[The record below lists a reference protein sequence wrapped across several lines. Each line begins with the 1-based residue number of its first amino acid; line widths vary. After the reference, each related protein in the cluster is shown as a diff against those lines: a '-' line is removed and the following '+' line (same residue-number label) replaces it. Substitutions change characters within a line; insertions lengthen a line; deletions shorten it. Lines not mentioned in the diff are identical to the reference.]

1 MVWMRIV
8 TDNLTQIFMDKLFNI
23 KGFSESL
30 DNDTEFIPLLSS
42 QEEENMQA
50 ERLPEL
56 LPILPLR
63 NTVLFPG
70 VVIPI
75 TVGRDKSIRLIRES
89 YRNDRTIG
97 VVAQKDSNIEDPEEK
112 DLYQVGTVA
121 HLIKILQMPDGNTT
135 VIIQGKKRFEIE
147 HFIQD
152 EPYFRAR
159 IKDLTDFDKNLEKDE
174 NFIALIASL
183 KDLAIQIIK
192 LSPNI
197 PSEAAFAL
205 KNIDSPFFLV
215 NFVSSNLNIELVD
228 KQKLLETPD
237 LMKRANDVLSA
248 LAKELHMLELKNQ
261 IRDKV
266 KLDLDKQ
273 QRDYLLSQQLKT
285 IQEELGGSPHEQE
298 INDMMAK
305 ASKKKWSV
313 KVSDTFDKELKKL
326 QRMNPQAAEYSIQIN
341 YLETII
347 ELPWNEFTKDRFN
360 LKKAQQVL
368 DEDHYGL
375 EKIKE
380 RIIEHLAVLKLK
392 NDMKSPILCFVGPPG
407 VGKTSLGKSIA
418 RALGRNYIR
427 VSLGGLRDESELR
440 GHRKTYIGAMP
451 GRIIQ
456 SLRKVGSANPVFVLD
471 EVDKVSGNNFQGDPQ
486 AALLEVLDPEQNFEF
501 YDNYLE
507 ITFDLSR
514 VMFLA
519 TANTLSTIH
528 PALRDRMEVI
538 ELSGYLLE
546 EKVKIARKH
555 LVPKQIKEHGLN
567 ENHVI
572 FSKKVLEKIIDD
584 YTRESGVRSLEKVIA
599 KIVRNRAKFVA
610 MEEDYNPKIS
620 LEDLEKIMGVP
631 RYQKDRDTRIDV
643 PGVVTGLAWTAVGGE
658 ILFVEVSLSRGKG
671 NLTLTGNL
679 GDVMKESATIALEY
693 LKSHAPSLGLDPA
706 IFQYWNVHVHVPEGA
721 TPKDGPSAGITML
734 TALASAFTQRKVRSD
749 LAMTGE
755 ITLRGKVLPVGGI
768 KEKILA
774 AKRAKIKNI
783 ILSVENKK
791 DIEEVKPEYIEGL
804 NFIYVEKMMDVVNH
818 SLLKEKV
825 THPLDLEVR
834 NEPANPA
841 INN

>member
-1 MVWMRIV
+1 
-8 TDNLTQIFMDKLFNI
+8 MDKLFNI
-23 KGFSESL
+23 KRFSNEI

-42 QEEENMQA
+42 EEEELMQA
-50 ERLPEL
+50 EKLPEA

-97 VVAQKDSNIEDPEEK
+97 VVAQKDSTIEDPEEK
-112 DLYQVGTVA
+112 DLYRVGTVA

-135 VIIQGKKRFEIE
+135 VIIQGKKRFEIAE
-147 HFIQD
+147 FMQD
-152 EPYFRAR
+152 EPYFRAK
-159 IKDLTDFDKNLEKDE
+159 IKDLADYSKILEKDE
-174 NFIALIASL
+174 HFIALISSL
-183 KDLAIQIIK
+183 KDLALQIIK

-197 PSEAAFAL
+197 PSEAAFAI
-205 KNIDSPFFLV
+205 KNIDSPFFLI
-215 NFVSSNLNIELVD
+215 NFVSSNLNIELIE

-237 LMKRANDVLSA
+237 LMKRANDVLTA
-248 LAKELHMLELKNQ
+248 LAKELQMLELKNQ
-261 IRDKV
+261 IQDKV
-266 KLDLDKQ
+266 KSDIDKQ

-298 INDMMAK
+298 INDMKTRAT
-305 ASKKKWSV
+305 KKKWST
-313 KVSDTFDKELKKL
+313 KVAESFDKELKKL
-326 QRMNPQAAEYSIQIN
+326 QRMNPQAAEYSIQMN
-341 YLETII
+341 YLETMI
-347 ELPWNEFTKDRFN
+347 ELPWNEFTTDSFDLR
-360 LKKAQQVL
+360 KAQRVL

-392 NDMKSPILCFVGPPG
+392 KDMKSPILCFVGPPG

-427 VSLGGLRDESELR
+427 ISLGGLRDESELR

-456 SLRKVGSANPVFVLD
+456 SLRKSGSANPVFVLD

-486 AALLEVLDPEQNFEF
+486 AALLEILDPEQNFEF

-514 VMFLA
+514 VMFIA

-538 ELSGYLLE
+538 DLSGYLLE
-546 EKVKIARKH
+546 EKAEIARRH
-555 LVPKQIKEHGLN
+555 LVPKQIKEHGLK
-567 ENHVI
+567 ESQVI
-572 FSKKVLEKIIDD
+572 FSKKILEKIIDD
-584 YTRESGVRSLEKVIA
+584 YTRESGVRALEKVIA
-599 KIVRNRAKFVA
+599 KVVRNRAKFVA
-610 MEEDYNPKIS
+610 MDETYTTK
-620 LEDLEKIMGVP
+620 LGLADLEKILGIP
-631 RYQKDRDTRIDV
+631 RYQKDRDTNIEV

-671 NLTLTGNL
+671 MLTLTGNL
-679 GDVMKESATIALEY
+679 GDVMKESATIAYEY
-693 LKSHAPSLGLDPA
+693 LKSHASTLDLDPD
-706 IFQYWNVHVHVPEGA
+706 IFPEWNAHIHVPEGA

-734 TALASAFTQRKVRSD
+734 TALASAFTQRKAHAN

-783 ILSVENKK
+783 ILSSENKK
-791 DIEEVKPEYIEGL
+791 DIEEVKQDYIEGL
-804 NFIYVEKMMDVVNH
+804 NFLYVDNMIDVIEKALVN
-818 SLLKEKV
+818 EKIKY
-825 THPLDLEVR
+825 PLDLSVKKTETK
-834 NEPANPA
+834 
-841 INN
+841 

>member
-1 MVWMRIV
+1 
-8 TDNLTQIFMDKLFNI
+8 MDDLFNI
-23 KGFSESL
+23 KGLSDAL

-42 QEEENMQA
+42 EEEEIMQA
-50 ERLPEL
+50 EKLPESI
-56 LPILPLR
+56 PILPLR

-97 VVAQKDSNIEDPEEK
+97 VVAQRDSTIEDPEEK
-112 DLYQVGTVA
+112 DLYKVGTVA
-121 HLIKILQMPDGNTT
+121 HIIKILQMPDGNTT

-147 HFIQD
+147 DFIQD
-152 EPYFRAR
+152 EPYFRAK
-159 IKDLTDFDKNLEKDE
+159 IKDLADFDKNLERDE
-174 NFIALIASL
+174 NFLALIGSL

-197 PSEAAFAL
+197 PSEAAFAI

-215 NFVSSNLNIELVD
+215 NFVSSNLNIDLVD

-237 LMKRANDVLSA
+237 LMKRANEVLTA
-248 LAKELHMLELKNQ
+248 LAKDLHMLELKTQ
-261 IRDKV
+261 IQDKV

-298 INDMMAK
+298 INDMKSRA
-305 ASKKKWSV
+305 AKKKWSA
-313 KVSDTFDKELKKL
+313 KVGETFDKELKKL
-326 QRMNPQAAEYSIQIN
+326 QRMNPQAAEYSIQMN
-341 YLETII
+341 YLETMV
-347 ELPWNEFTKDRFN
+347 ELPWNDFTTDSFD

-427 VSLGGLRDESELR
+427 VSLGGLRDEAELR

-486 AALLEVLDPEQNFEF
+486 AALLEILDPEQNFEF

-538 ELSGYLLE
+538 DLSGYLLE
-546 EKVKIARKH
+546 EKVEIAKRH
-555 LVPKQIKEHGLN
+555 LVPKQIREHGLQ
-567 ENHVI
+567 EMHVV
-572 FSKKVLEKIIDD
+572 FSKKTLEKIIDD
-584 YTRESGVRSLEKVIA
+584 HTRESGVRSLEKVIA
-599 KIVRNRAKFVA
+599 KIIRYRAKFVA
-610 MEEDYNPKIS
+610 MDQDYDPKLSIEDV
-620 LEDLEKIMGVP
+620 DKIMGVP

-643 PGVVTGLAWTAVGGE
+643 PGVVTGLAWTSVGGE

-679 GDVMKESATIALEY
+679 GDVMKESATIAYEY
-693 LKSHAPSLGLDPA
+693 LKSHAQSLDLNPDVFP
-706 IFQYWNVHVHVPEGA
+706 YWNVHVHVPEGA

-734 TALASAFTQRKVRSD
+734 TALASAFTQRKANSN

-791 DIEEVKPEYIEGL
+791 DIEEVKIDYIDGL
-804 NFIYVEKMMDVVNH
+804 NFIYVDKMIDVID
-818 SLLKEKV
+818 LALEKEKV
-825 THPLDLEVR
+825 KHPLLLTVE
-834 NEPANPA
+834 NTPASSSLKG
-841 INN
+841 

>member
-1 MVWMRIV
+1 
-8 TDNLTQIFMDKLFNI
+8 MDEIFNI
-23 KGFSESL
+23 KRFSNEM

-42 QEEENMQA
+42 EEEEQMHA
-50 ERLPEL
+50 EKLPES
-56 LPILPLR
+56 LPILSLR
-63 NTVLFPG
+63 NMVLFPG
-70 VVIPI
+70 VVMPI

-89 YRNDRTIG
+89 YRNDKTIG
-97 VVAQKDSNIEDPEEK
+97 VVAQKDASIEDPEEK
-112 DLYQVGTVA
+112 DLYRVGTVA

-135 VIIQGKKRFEIE
+135 VIIQGKKRFEIDE
-147 HFIQD
+147 FIQD

-159 IKDLTDFDKNLEKDE
+159 IKDLPDSSQDIDKDE
-174 NFIALIASL
+174 HFVALIASL
-183 KDLAIQIIK
+183 KDLALQIIR

-197 PSEAAFAL
+197 PSEAGFAI
-205 KNIDSPFFLV
+205 KNIDSPYFLV
-215 NFVSSNLNIELVD
+215 NFVSSNLNIDLTE
-228 KQKLLETPD
+228 KQKLLEIPD
-237 LMKRANDVLSA
+237 LMKRANEVLAA

-261 IRDKV
+261 IQDKV

-298 INDMMAK
+298 INDIKSRGA
-305 ASKKKWSV
+305 KKKWSD
-313 KVSDTFDKELKKL
+313 KVAEVFEKEVKKL
-326 QRMNPQAAEYSIQIN
+326 QRMNPQAAEYSIQMN
-341 YLETII
+341 YLETMV
-347 ELPWNEFTKDRFN
+347 ELPWNEFTTDSFN
-360 LKKAQQVL
+360 LKKAQQIL

-375 EKIKE
+375 EQIKD

-407 VGKTSLGKSIA
+407 VGKTSLGKSVA

-456 SLRKVGSANPVFVLD
+456 SLRKSGSANPVFVLD

-486 AALLEVLDPEQNFEF
+486 AALLEILDPEQNFEF

-514 VMFLA
+514 VMFIA

-538 ELSGYLLE
+538 DLSGYLLE
-546 EKVKIARKH
+546 EKTEIAKRH
-555 LVPKQIKEHGLN
+555 LVPKQIKEHGLKN
-567 ENHVI
+567 KDVV
-572 FSKKVLEKIIDD
+572 FSNKVLVKIIDD
-584 YTRESGVRSLEKVIA
+584 YTRESGVRALEKVIA
-599 KIVRNRAKFVA
+599 KVVRKRAKLVA
-610 MEEDYNPKIS
+610 MDEKFDSKLSI
-620 LEDLEKIMGVP
+620 EDLEKVLGVP
-631 RYQKDRDTRIDV
+631 RFQKDRDTRIDV

-658 ILFVEVSLSRGKG
+658 ILFVEVSLSKGKG

-679 GDVMKESATIALEY
+679 GDVMKESATLAYEY
-693 LKSHAPSLGLDPA
+693 LKSHAARLGVDPTV
-706 IFQYWNVHVHVPEGA
+706 FPDWNVHIHVPEGA

-734 TALASAFTQRKVRSD
+734 TALASAFTQRKVKSN

-755 ITLRGKVLPVGGI
+755 ITLRGRVLPVGGI

-774 AKRAKIKNI
+774 AKRAKIHYI
-783 ILSVENKK
+783 ILSAENKK
-791 DIEEVKPEYIEGL
+791 DIEEVKKDYIEGL
-804 NFIYVEKMMDVVNH
+804 NFIYVDNMFDVLENALEK
-818 SLLKEKV
+818 SKV
-825 THPLDLEVR
+825 KNPLDLGVKKAETS
-834 NEPANPA
+834 
-841 INN
+841 